1 MARFLSV
8 ILLGML
14 GMLGMPAWLGGA
26 GDAWGQDAPTQAAL
40 EPGAAAP
47 GEGPP
52 LVDAT
57 VQAPASARYGL
68 GLRTRVTSI
77 PKWLLGAFLD
87 QSVPLTSYTV
97 GLEGF
102 RRTGNF
108 DFVAGLAWQAL
119 SPSDGNW
126 LGKGNLPSTD
136 TDYVQFKGL
145 GAISFDVGFVL
156 HTALTRVVGVHYG
169 GGVGIGFLTGKVLR
183 TSDGSA
189 GCGTNP
195 GSAVDC
201 HPVVCATGP
210 CTESQLAA
218 TESPFGSDT
227 ATTPSRFKQTLP
239 TVYPI
244 VNLLTGLD
252 FRVPSVPR
260 LDLKVDLGFF
270 FPYFF
275 LGAGVAYRI

>member
-8 ILLGML
+8 VLLGT
-14 GMLGMPAWLGGA
+14 AWLGGV
-26 GDAWGQDAPTQAAL
+26 GVAWGQDAPTQAAL
-40 EPGAAAP
+40 DPGAAAP
-47 GEGPP
+47 GGAAPVGAAP

-57 VQAPASARYGL
+57 VQAPASARYGI
-68 GLRTRVTSI
+68 GLRSRVTSI
-77 PKWLLGAFLD
+77 PKWLFGAFLD

-108 DFVAGLAWQAL
+108 DFVAGLAWQSL

-145 GAISFDVGFVL
+145 GAVSLDVGFVL
-156 HTALTRVVGVHYG
+156 HTALSRVVGVHYG
-169 GGVGIGFLTGKVLR
+169 GGVGIGILTGKVLR

-189 GCGTNP
+189 GCRTNP
-195 GSAVDC
+195 GSVVDC
-201 HPVVCATGP
+201 HPIVCTTGP
-210 CTESQLAA
+210 CTEGQLAA

-227 ATTPSRFKQTLP
+227 ATTPSRFTQTLP

-252 FRVPSVPR
+252 FRVPRAPR

-275 LGAGVAYRI
+275 LGAGIAYRI